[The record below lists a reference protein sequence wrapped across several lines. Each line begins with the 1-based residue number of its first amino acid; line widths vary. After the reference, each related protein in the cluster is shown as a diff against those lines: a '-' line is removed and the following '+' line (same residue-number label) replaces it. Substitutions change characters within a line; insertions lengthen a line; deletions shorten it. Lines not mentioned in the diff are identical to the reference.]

1 MQPERGRRSSGPRI
15 YIAFQH
21 MPEREQAQKGKIM
34 KGKLGSNVPM
44 QPTIPKMPS
53 NTSNALEALDS
64 VNATQSN
71 TLDCISRKA
80 AIDKFK
86 PWLKVEGYSPGEK
99 NMLKAVLY
107 ELHCMPPTKLKR
119 KKARFVYE
127 NGKLICERCGN
138 EMRLIEQSGDL
149 IFCPNCGAEREMKRL

>member
-1 MQPERGRRSSGPRI
+1 
-15 YIAFQH
+15 
-21 MPEREQAQKGKIM
+21 M
-34 KGKLGSNVPM
+34 KKKLGSNVPM

-107 ELHCMPPTKLKR
+107 ELHCMPPTKPKR
-119 KKARFVYE
+119 EKTRFVYE
-127 NGKLICERCGN
+127 NGKLIWERCGHQ
-138 EMRLIEQSGDL
+138 MRLIEQSGFL
-149 IFCPNCGAEREMKRL
+149 IFCPSCGAEREMKRL